1 MAFCFGDVP
10 SNLMVLIIRDVWFYL
25 TEHSINCQWSF
36 SVATFQGYVEFPQ
49 GPLPNPEKTWKDW
62 STALKKEP
70 RPPGPKMSQGRSSW
84 GSSRSHRASW
94 SAGDSPSGWT
104 HQASATPH
112 ALVSQYSQACLDNT
126 LLTWLGAC
134 LFGRWL
140 YAFTVSEWHGSWSQ
154 KRHKWHKGLFPIIQ
168 PFLNWSGHTLGPSL
182 GWYTPFSDTPWYH
195 IYMLYRC
202 YPDKILLTSHWYR
215 YCARIIWLYPPFPY
229 SIATSSEIFR
239 HGRPFSFWPR
249 GRDAA
254 GKRKHLSGNSRNN
267 MAPIGTSVCLGQKL
281 NPKNDTYA
289 KTCSFWMQNT
299 SKFWKIASG
308 INILLV
314 VSHTQVAPYHAIF
327 IAPFFLAHQGGYLL
341 VN

>member
-1 MAFCFGDVP
+1 MA
-10 SNLMVLIIRDVWFYL
+10 
-25 TEHSINCQWSF
+25 H
-36 SVATFQGYVEFPQ
+36 
-49 GPLPNPEKTWKDW
+49 GPRKGTN
-62 STALKKEP
+62 
-70 RPPGPKMSQGRSSW
+70 GP
-84 GSSRSHRASW
+84 
-94 SAGDSPSGWT
+94 
-104 HQASATPH
+104 
-112 ALVSQYSQACLDNT
+112 
-126 LLTWLGAC
+126 
-134 LFGRWL
+134 
-140 YAFTVSEWHGSWSQ
+140 
-154 KRHKWHKGLFPIIQ
+154 GLFPIIQ
-168 PFLNWSGHTLGPSL
+168 PFLNSFNYIIWCEKGLSEHGASNIFLNGVAIHWGHHWGGIPHSRTHPDII
-182 GWYTPFSDTPWYH
+182 YIY

-267 MAPIGTSVCLGQKL
+267 MVPIGTSVCLGQKL

>member
-1 MAFCFGDVP
+1 
-10 SNLMVLIIRDVWFYL
+10 MV
-25 TEHSINCQWSF
+25 
-36 SVATFQGYVEFPQ
+36 
-49 GPLPNPEKTWKDW
+49 PEKAQMAQKAF
-62 STALKKEP
+62 SNHPALPQLEWP
-70 RPPGPKMSQGRSSW
+70 
-84 GSSRSHRASW
+84 
-94 SAGDSPSGWT
+94 
-104 HQASATPH
+104 
-112 ALVSQYSQACLDNT
+112 YI
-126 LLTWLGAC
+126 GAII
-134 LFGRWL
+134 GVV
-140 YAFTVSEWHGSWSQ
+140 Y
-154 KRHKWHKGLFPIIQ
+154 PI
-168 PFLNWSGHTLGPSL
+168 LRHTLIS
-182 GWYTPFSDTPWYH
+182 
-195 IYMLYRC
+195 YMLYRC